1 MVMQSDR
8 AMLLDIEQ
16 LANRLGVSVRYVRRL
31 VAERRIEY
39 IKVGHL
45 VRFEPQQV
53 ERWIDH
59 SRVSALRSLR

>member
-1 MVMQSDR
+1 MQSDR